1 MLSITAEQ
9 IAACSAGTAGAQVVL
24 LCKDGGRGA
33 VGRVGRMHFCKIIF

>member
-24 LCKDGGRGA
+24 CKDGGRGA